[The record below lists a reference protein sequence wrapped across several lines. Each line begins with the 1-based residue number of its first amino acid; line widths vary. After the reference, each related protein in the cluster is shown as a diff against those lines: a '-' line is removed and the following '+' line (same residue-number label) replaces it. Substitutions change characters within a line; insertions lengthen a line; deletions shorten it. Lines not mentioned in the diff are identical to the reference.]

1 MQNKYAGDIG
11 DYLKLGILR
20 ALSPG
25 RKLGVAWWLHPDGG
39 PVGDGQHTKYLDA
52 GLAWRPYDPPLFD
65 HLREI
70 VSSGRRAVAALQDER
85 LLPGAV
91 FAAEQIPVTCGPS
104 ERPVQRAA
112 WFARVKAALAECD
125 LVFADPDNGIE
136 PGGYKPTMGNAG
148 KSITWDEIVALRAP
162 GRALVIYHHQTR
174 FKGGHLAEI
183 EHLAKGLRARGFGS
197 VDAVR
202 ASPYSPRVFFLL
214 DGDARL
220 KARGV
225 QLAQDWRDHLT
236 WHPDAGL

>member
-52 GLAWRPYDPPLFD
+52 GLDWRPYDPPLFD

-70 VSSGRRAVAALQDER
+70 VHTGRRNVAALQDER
-85 LLPGAV
+85 LLPGAR

-104 ERPVQRAA
+104 ERPIQRAA
-112 WFARVKAALAECD
+112 WFGRVKAALAGCD

-136 PGGYKPTMGNAG
+136 PAGYKPTMGNSG
-148 KSITWDEIVALRAP
+148 KSITWDEIAALRAP
-162 GRALVIYHHQTR
+162 GRALVVYHHQTR
-174 FKGGHLAEI
+174 FKGGHINELK
-183 EHLAKGLRARGFGS
+183 HLAKGLRARGCAA
-197 VDAVR
+197 VDVLR
-202 ASPYSPRVFFLL
+202 AKPYSPRAFFLL
-214 DGDARL
+214 EADAELRSRAEAL
-220 KARGV
+220 SRQWGE
-225 QLAQDWRDHLT
+225 HLS
-236 WHPDAGL
+236 WHPEV